1 MTVKVLV
8 TALGQQIVAGVK
20 QIENKDTN
28 EIVGYW
34 LSNPRTVQYT
44 KDEEGNIGINFQA
57 YCLISDENEFSL
69 RADHVVAI
77 LEPRDSVA
85 EGYTNLVFPPQDENL
100 QAALE
105 EDQEV
110 TGLEV
115 NDLPSDNGIDP
126 ATTEEPTSD
135 ASVADGTAGHGT
147 ESAPEAADGGV
158 GQTETVA
165 QPVAGTYER

>member
-20 QIENKDTN
+20 QIENKETN

-34 LSNPRTVQYT
+34 LSNPRLVAYT
-44 KDEEGNIGINFQA
+44 KDEEGNIGINFQP
-57 YCLISDENEFSL
+57 YCLISDEAEFSL

-85 EGYTNLVFPPQDENL
+85 QGYTNLVFPPQDPEL
-100 QAALE
+100 QEALE
-105 EDQEV
+105 QDQEV

-115 NDLPSDNGIDP
+115 NDLPSDNGTDP
-126 ATTEEPTSD
+126 ASTEEPTSD
-135 ASVADGTAGHGT
+135 VGSTDGTVGDGT
-147 ESAPEAADGGV
+147 QGTHEATDGGT
-158 GQTETVA
+158 GQDETVPA
-165 QPVAGTYER
+165 AVA

>member
-8 TALGQQIVAGVK
+8 TAIGQQIVAGVK
-20 QIENKDTN
+20 QIENKETN

-44 KDEEGNIGINFQA
+44 KDEEGNIGINFGA
-57 YCLISDENEFSL
+57 YCLISDEAEFSL

-85 EGYTNLVFPPQDENL
+85 EGYTNLVFPPQDPEL
-100 QAALE
+100 QEALE
-105 EDQEV
+105 QDQEV

-115 NDLPSDNGIDP
+115 NELPSDNGTD
-126 ATTEEPTSD
+126 AASTEEPASD
-135 ASVADGTAGHGT
+135 ASVADGATGDGT
-147 ESAPEAADGGV
+147 EGSHEEPNESV
-158 GQTETVA
+158 GEDATVPATVA
-165 QPVAGTYER
+165 

>member
-8 TALGQQIVAGVK
+8 TALGQQLIAGAK
-20 QIENKDTN
+20 QIENKETQ

-34 LSNPRTVQYT
+34 LSNPRTVNYT
-44 KDEEGNIGINFQA
+44 KDDEGNIGINFGA
-57 YCLISDENEFSL
+57 YCLISDEAEFSL

-85 EGYTNLVFPPQDENL
+85 EGYTNLVFPPQDEEL

-115 NDLPSDNGIDP
+115 NDLPSDNGTD
-126 ATTEEPTSD
+126 ATATEEPTGD
-135 ASVADGTAGHGT
+135 TGVADGTAAGGT
-147 ESAPEAADGGV
+147 EGTPEESLSGV
-158 GQTETVA
+158 GEDETVPA
-165 QPVAGTYER
+165 AVA